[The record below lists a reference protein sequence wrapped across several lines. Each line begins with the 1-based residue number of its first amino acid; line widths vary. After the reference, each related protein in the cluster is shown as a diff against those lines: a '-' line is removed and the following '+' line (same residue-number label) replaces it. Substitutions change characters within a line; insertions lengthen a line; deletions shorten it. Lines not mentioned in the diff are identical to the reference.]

1 MDNENRIPLK
11 FLDEAEDCCDR
22 IESTVLG
29 LADRVPD
36 PQELDRALRA
46 AHSIKG
52 SAAMMGF
59 TPLSQVAHQL
69 EDFFK
74 ILRVRYHSKAIS
86 TDVETLLL
94 QGVDCLRQ
102 VSDLHRQGAV
112 VDEAWLATQTQPIF
126 DRLRQ
131 HLGELRPE
139 DEDALLSQE
148 GDVDPAILLFESGVK
163 EGVDL
168 LDSQLARLS
177 PALLLKELQVTAD
190 ELSDFG
196 RMAKLDRFVDLCQS
210 VTSQIRTIDPNL
222 AEQLADKAIR
232 AWRKSHSL
240 VLLGRFDGIPDRLP
254 QVQNAPEQLELGRFN
269 PVISDLAGITDLQPI
284 DLPEL
289 QFELAHLDIHPEG
302 EFGSS
307 FDAIQPP
314 SELLAELASFD
325 VTASFSMPM
334 LDWEASAPPDAIDL
348 DEHRVPVELLAE
360 LAAFELPELPSV
372 SILNWDDLA
381 IAPPGDRDSRSSFE
395 ITESLSVPVP
405 NWDDNEQPD
414 ISGFFLDDRPP
425 LELLSELAA
434 FEIDEL
440 PSDLAIDRPDPDFL
454 LQSQTSIDLFSELAN
469 FEVPALAPGSSPNWD
484 DDDRLDSS
492 GFLIENQPPIE
503 LLSELAAFDAEELP
517 PIEDNNNTP
526 PQPTIERATVV
537 VAQNSS
543 PIPAFTPPNHS
554 IAPISQTVRVPVEY
568 LQQLNT
574 VFGQL
579 ILERNAIDLRL
590 DEIQNYTGLLRKR
603 MKYLES
609 SNQELRQWYDLASTE
624 GLIPATADSPT
635 PVPNPDNLTKSIA
648 EIPSPQ
654 GFDLLEMDR
663 YNDLH
668 LVSQHQIETIV
679 QLQEVTADIEL
690 SLQEMTQSV
699 RSLDRTTRTLQSNLT
714 RTQTVPFADV
724 VKRFPRTI
732 RDLSVQFDK
741 PVTLKIVGENIGI
754 DRAILENLSDPLLH
768 LLRNAFD
775 HGIEDRQTR
784 LAAGKP
790 AHGTI
795 VLAASQRSDEIVIT
809 ISDDGGG
816 IDLDRIRDRLQQM
829 GLPHDEVAKMPES
842 QLLDAIF
849 EPGFSTATNLTE
861 LSGRGVGMDIVR
873 TNIAGIRGNIRIHTQ
888 PGVGTSFIL
897 RVPFILSI
905 AKVMLLERAGFVF
918 AVAVDNIKETICFQP
933 DLTTTDG
940 TKIAWQ
946 SQEIPLIAL
955 ELGVTFG
962 RTHRPFELPGT
973 PTISQPTVLIVGD
986 DRSTTA
992 FHIDRFWGERE
1003 VTLRSIDCPLPMTPG
1018 FGNSIILGD
1027 GRVVPLVDLIQLAE
1041 WMSTILNPL
1050 VSAIGGSIVGEAY
1063 PADNRTAPS
1072 LLGQARPD
1080 TILVIDDSINVRRYL
1095 AVMLEKEGYQ
1105 VEQAS
1110 DGRDA
1115 VDKLLGGLVVDA
1127 AICDI
1132 EMPRLDGYGVLEAL
1146 RSHKDFE
1153 ELPILMLTSRN
1164 SEKHRMLA
1172 MNLGASAYFS
1182 KPYTEPEL
1190 LGTLRSL
1197 VQTAKAR

>member
-46 AHSIKG
+46 AHSVKG

-59 TPLSQVAHQL
+59 IPLSQVAHQL

-74 ILRVRYHSKAIS
+74 ILRVRYHSKVIS

-112 VDEAWLATQTQPIF
+112 VDENWFNTRSQPIF

-148 GDVDPAILLFESGVK
+148 GDIDPAILLFESGVK
-163 EGVDL
+163 EAVDL
-168 LDSQLARLS
+168 LDRQLARLS
-177 PALLLKELQVTAD
+177 PMDLLRELQVTAD
-190 ELSDFG
+190 ELCDFG

-210 VTSQIRTIDPNL
+210 VINQMRTIDPAL
-222 AEQLADKAIR
+222 AGQLVDRAIK
-232 AWRKSHSL
+232 AWRRSHSL

-254 QVQNAPEQLELGRFN
+254 QLQNAPDKLELDRCN
-269 PVISDLAGITDLQPI
+269 PAADMTGITDLHPI

-289 QFELAHLDIHPEG
+289 QFELANLDEIRSQG
-302 EFGSS
+302 KSEFSP
-307 FDAIQPP
+307 I
-314 SELLAELASFD
+314 D

-334 LDWEASAPPDAIDL
+334 PNWDEIDR
-348 DEHRVPVELLAE
+348 RVPTELLSELAAFDLAELSSVDISNWDERAIAPQDDRVPSELLSELANLEVTASFSVPVSNWDDNERPDLNDFSIADRPPLELLAE
-360 LAAFELPELPSV
+360 LAAFELPLPSDV
-372 SILNWDDLA
+372 AIDRPDLA
-381 IAPPGDRDSRSSFE
+381 VQSDVDYAPQ
-395 ITESLSVPVP
+395 T
-405 NWDDNEQPD
+405 Q
-414 ISGFFLDDRPP
+414 PP
-425 LELLSELAA
+425 LELLA
-434 FEIDEL
+434 
-440 PSDLAIDRPDPDFL
+440 
-454 LQSQTSIDLFSELAN
+454 ELAN
-469 FEVPALAPGSSPNWD
+469 FATD
-484 DDDRLDSS
+484 
-492 GFLIENQPPIE
+492 
-503 LLSELAAFDAEELP
+503 ELP
-517 PIEDNNNTP
+517 AIEDRDAPTL
-526 PQPTIERATVV
+526 QPTIERVKLV
-537 VAQNSS
+537 SDRNSS
-543 PIPAFTPPNHS
+543 PSPAVTPAN
-554 IAPISQTVRVPVEY
+554 SQTVRVPVEY

-590 DEIQNYTGLLRKR
+590 DEIHNYTGLLRKR
-603 MKYLES
+603 MKYLEA
-609 SNQELRQWYDLASTE
+609 SNHELRQWYDLASTE
-624 GLIPATADSPT
+624 GLIPATVDPHAPAST
-635 PVPNPDNLTKSIA
+635 PGNSIA
-648 EIPSPQ
+648 PTASPQ

-714 RTQTVPFADV
+714 RTQTIPFADV

-775 HGIEDRQTR
+775 HGIEDTQTR
-784 LAAGKP
+784 LVSGKP

-829 GLPHDEVAKMPES
+829 GLSSDEVAKMPEA

-849 EPGFSTATNLTE
+849 EPGFSTAKDLTE

-873 TNIAGIRGNIRIHTQ
+873 TNIDRIRGNIRIDTQ

-918 AVAVDNIKETICFQP
+918 AVSVDNIKETIRFQP
-933 DLTTTDG
+933 DLATADG
-940 TKIAWQ
+940 TKFLWQ

-955 ELGVTFG
+955 ERGISFG

-973 PTISQPTVLIVGD
+973 PTISHPTVLIVGD

-1003 VTLRSIDCPLPMTPG
+1003 VTLRSIDRPMPMTPG

-1041 WMSTILNPL
+1041 WLTATFSSSPEIFSP
-1050 VSAIGGSIVGEAY
+1050 AGGVANMGKDRS
-1063 PADNRTAPS
+1063 PT
-1072 LLGQARPD
+1072 D
-1080 TILVIDDSINVRRYL
+1080 TILVIDDSINVRRFL
-1095 AVMLEKEGYQ
+1095 AAMLEKEGYQ

-1115 VDKLLGGLVVDA
+1115 VDKLLGGLVVHA

-1146 RSHKDFE
+1146 RSHEDFE

-1190 LGTLRSL
+1190 LGTLKSL
-1197 VQTAKAR
+1197 VKTAKSR

>member
-1 MDNENRIPLK
+1 MDTENRIPLK

-29 LADRVPD
+29 LANQIPD

-46 AHSIKG
+46 AHSVKG

-59 TPLSQVAHQL
+59 IPLSQVAHQL

-74 ILRVRYHSKAIS
+74 ILRVRYHSKTIS

-102 VSDLHRQGAV
+102 VSELHRQDTV
-112 VDEAWLATQTQPIF
+112 VDEEWFASQSQPIF

-148 GDVDPAILLFESGVK
+148 GDIDPAVLLFESGVK

-168 LDSQLARLS
+168 LESQLAQLS
-177 PALLLKELQVTAD
+177 PRQLLQELQVTAD

-210 VTSQIRTIDPNL
+210 VTSQILSIEPDL
-222 AEQLADKAIR
+222 APQLADKAIK

-240 VLLGRFDGIPDRLP
+240 VLLGRLDGIPDRIP
-254 QVQNAPEQLELGRFN
+254 QLQNTPDKLELDRCN
-269 PVISDLAGITDLQPI
+269 PAADMTGITDLQPI

-289 QFELAHLDIHPEG
+289 QLELANLDLHTEG
-302 EFGSS
+302 EFASS

-314 SELLAELASFD
+314 SELLAELADFES
-325 VTASFSMPM
+325 TASFSVPMP
-334 LDWEASAPPDAIDL
+334 DWETSERLAASDL
-348 DEHRVPVELLAE
+348 DEHRVPTELISE

-372 SILNWDDLA
+372 DIPNWDDRELPLETTNFAENRVPSELLSELA
-381 IAPPGDRDSRSSFE
+381 SFE
-395 ITESLSVPVP
+395 LTESFSVPVP
-405 NWDDNEQPD
+405 NWDDLDRPD
-414 ISGFFLDDRPP
+414 THDFSIEAQPP

-434 FEIDEL
+434 FELPEI
-440 PSDLAIDRPDPDFL
+440 PSDVAIDRPDFDPQTQPSLEL
-454 LQSQTSIDLFSELAN
+454 LAELAAA
-469 FEVPALAPGSSPNWD
+469 EVPEWDAP
-484 DDDRLDSS
+484 DRSDLS
-492 GFLIENQPPIE
+492 GFLFENQPPIE
-503 LLSELAAFDAEELP
+503 LLSELANFATDELP
-517 PIEDNNNTP
+517 AIAERDAPTL
-526 PQPTIERATVV
+526 QPTIDRAKLISER
-537 VAQNSS
+537 NSS
-543 PIPAFTPPNHS
+543 PTVVTPPN
-554 IAPISQTVRVPVEY
+554 SQTVRVPVEY

-590 DEIQNYTGLLRKR
+590 DEIHNYTGLLRKR
-603 MKYLES
+603 MKHLES
-609 SNQELRQWYDLASTE
+609 SNRELRQWYDLASTE
-624 GLIPATADSPT
+624 GLIPATTDSPAPASAPSNSLAPT
-635 PVPNPDNLTKSIA
+635 A
-648 EIPSPQ
+648 SPQ
-654 GFDLLEMDR
+654 EFDLLEMDR

-668 LVSQHQIETIV
+668 LVSQNQIETIV

-714 RTQTVPFADV
+714 RTQTIPFADV

-754 DRAILENLSDPLLH
+754 DRAILENLSDPLIH

-775 HGIEDRQTR
+775 HGIEDAQTR

-790 AHGTI
+790 AQGTI
-795 VLAASQRSDEIVIT
+795 VLAASQRSDEIIIT

-829 GLPHDEVAKMPES
+829 GLPPDDVAKMPET

-849 EPGFSTATNLTE
+849 EPGFSTAKDLTE

-873 TNIAGIRGNIRIHTQ
+873 TNIEQIRGNIRIDTQ

-918 AVAVDNIKETICFQP
+918 AVSVDNIKETICFQP
-933 DLTTTDG
+933 DLATTDG
-940 TKIAWQ
+940 TKFLWQ
-946 SQEIPLIAL
+946 SQEISLIAL
-955 ELGVTFG
+955 ERGISFG

-973 PTISQPTVLIVGD
+973 PTISHPTVLIVGD

-1003 VTLRSIDCPLPMTPG
+1003 VTLRSIDRPMPMTPG

-1041 WMSTILNPL
+1041 WLTATFSSSP
-1050 VSAIGGSIVGEAY
+1050 AIFSPAGGAANIGMERSQ
-1063 PADNRTAPS
+1063 T
-1072 LLGQARPD
+1072 D
-1080 TILVIDDSINVRRYL
+1080 TILVIDDSINVRRFL
-1095 AVMLEKEGYQ
+1095 AAMLEKEGYQ

-1115 VDKLLGGLVVDA
+1115 VDKLLGGLVVQA

-1132 EMPRLDGYGVLEAL
+1132 EMPRLDGYGVLETL
-1146 RSHKDFE
+1146 RSHEDFE
-1153 ELPILMLTSRN
+1153 DLPILMLTSRN

-1190 LGTLRSL
+1190 LGTLKSL
-1197 VQTAKAR
+1197 VKTAKNR